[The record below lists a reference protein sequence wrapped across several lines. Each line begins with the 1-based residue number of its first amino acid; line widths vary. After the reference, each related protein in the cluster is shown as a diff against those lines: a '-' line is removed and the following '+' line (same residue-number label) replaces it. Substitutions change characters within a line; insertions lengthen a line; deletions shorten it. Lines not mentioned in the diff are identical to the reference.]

1 VLAAVTASVATLGCA
16 IALSWLLAGVDETTQ
31 QAAWWYLPFIA
42 FNHVTL
48 TLLAID
54 HGAGR
59 FRQYNWTRLIV
70 NPVFLALIA
79 ALCVAGE
86 TSPIWY
92 VAALTA
98 ANGAVAIVRVVAA
111 LRYTR
116 GWGPL
121 EPLPCVFREALPFG
135 TSGLMNPLLAVADK
149 ALLLY
154 VLGEPQLGL
163 YAVALTAAS
172 AMSSLSQAAAQ
183 VTFGMSARSN
193 DATVFRR
200 VGRVFRF
207 TAWIWMLGGLV
218 LAALMPI
225 LLPLIFGQAFEP
237 AVWPAIVLIG
247 AAALAGQAGVLEDAM
262 RGQGRAFVGL
272 EARVA
277 GMTLFL
283 AVGWWA
289 ARQWGIIGAAA
300 AYVLG
305 QSIVLA
311 VMIMAARLH
320 FREIG
325 LWTLIPRIE
334 DLRELVLRVLAIATW
349 MRREDS
355 CVCEGSATARSRA
368 HLE

>member
-1 VLAAVTASVATLGCA
+1 
-16 IALSWLLAGVDETTQ
+16 
-31 QAAWWYLPFIA
+31 
-42 FNHVTL
+42 
-48 TLLAID
+48 
-54 HGAGR
+54 
-59 FRQYNWTRLIV
+59 
-70 NPVFLALIA
+70 
-79 ALCVAGE
+79 
-86 TSPIWY
+86 
-92 VAALTA
+92 
-98 ANGAVAIVRVVAA
+98 
-111 LRYTR
+111 
-116 GWGPL
+116 
-121 EPLPCVFREALPFG
+121 VFREALPFG

-200 VGRVFRF
+200 VGRVFRV